1 MILAT
6 LEKIIRQR
14 PNQLQAEVEIQGL
27 IERSLRPDDTRM
39 AAMQRA
45 LQQEACA
52 NLAGLHQLSSAEQRL
67 RARDKLVSYERD
79 FRQLAAKR

>member
-1 MILAT
+1 
-6 LEKIIRQR
+6 
-14 PNQLQAEVEIQGL
+14 
-27 IERSLRPDDTRM
+27 M

-52 NLAGLHQLSSAEQRL
+52 NLAALHQLSSAEQRL
-67 RARDKLVSYERD
+67 RARDRLVSYERD